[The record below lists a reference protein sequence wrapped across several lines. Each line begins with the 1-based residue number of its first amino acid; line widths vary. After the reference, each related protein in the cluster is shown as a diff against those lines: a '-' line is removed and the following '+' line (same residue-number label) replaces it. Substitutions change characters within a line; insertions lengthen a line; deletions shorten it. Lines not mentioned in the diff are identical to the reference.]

1 VSYPPMSSTWR
12 LLRVGALTSL
22 AIMLTAGRLAGQS
35 ESLERVDELV
45 RMGRADE
52 ARAMLLEWWNDGRA
66 DASRRDLQRGLWL
79 RGRLTVD
86 PVQAE
91 LDFQRLVVLYPRGPF
106 TPEAILRLAQAA
118 HAMGDGEGAL
128 RHVAT
133 LVRDYPDTPAR
144 EQAEAWLRTAGPAPP
159 PPDAAVVEP
168 PPSGPDTVVAVI
180 PPPQRGPA
188 TRSSV
193 GTYFVQL
200 GAFAEEARALTLYE
214 EVEARG
220 VDVRVVRV
228 EGSRFLHVRF
238 GRFEQ
243 REEAVAEVERLTAAG
258 ITAALVRDER
268 AETLV
273 RN

>member
-1 VSYPPMSSTWR
+1 MSSTWR